1 VSTAWETGKAMLVC
15 IDKVTSVCMH
25 KLIGFYWD
33 ERIRELDK
41 TPAADEQ
48 DELFR

>member
-1 VSTAWETGKAMLVC
+1 MLVC